1 MEMETVESMQK
12 DIPQM
17 GESLA
22 RLQAGLEEIEEAK
35 KKAAQAAGIEE
46 ETARFQEAEKRG
58 SANLLEGHM
67 MEKAGKEAKES
78 YLSLLLF
85 TWSLL
90 VPEAKAKD
98 AGLVQVARIWASFH
112 VDLSLS
118 DIFCEEKEKTGT
130 ALETWMGDIEQAGGT
145 EAFLLDS
152 LLLGGEMKVDG
163 AAYEKLCHFYVL
175 MGCKEIQLQEAIEAV
190 NLIRAGDRYGYMQKE
205 HQWKYF
211 TGKAGECYLTLVGDL
226 NTTGES
232 RSTDYYAVWPERKKG
247 VTGVPKYA
255 PSVILKIE
263 AEEGERVEKGQTLFT
278 LHAGKKEYC
287 RELDDFYGGCWHLH
301 AGELYPKEEDGV
313 AWLYAF
319 LYSSS
324 WIVRD
329 WFHENS
335 MEGYDV
341 LEIKAVKD
349 GTVRWSPK
357 VKRVPR
363 EGLCG
368 KLNFDYENLKP
379 GELFVSA
386 VSLSPETIGDLP
398 ICTVARN

>member
-1 MEMETVESMQK
+1 METVESMQK
-12 DIPQM
+12 DIQQM

-319 LYSSS
+319 LYSS
-324 WIVRD
+324 WKVRD

>member
-1 MEMETVESMQK
+1 METVESMQK
-12 DIPQM
+12 DIQQM

-319 LYSSS
+319 LYSS
-324 WIVRD
+324 WKVRD

-368 KLNFDYENLKP
+368 KLNFDYENLNP

>member
-12 DIPQM
+12 DIQQM

-287 RELDDFYGGCWHLH
+287 RELDDFYGGCWNLH

-324 WIVRD
+324 WKVRD

-357 VKRVPR
+357 AKRVPR

>member
-1 MEMETVESMQK
+1 METVESMQK
-12 DIPQM
+12 DIQQM

-319 LYSSS
+319 LYSSCK
-324 WIVRD
+324 VRD

>member
-12 DIPQM
+12 DIQQM

-287 RELDDFYGGCWHLH
+287 RELDDFYGGCWYLH

-319 LYSSS
+319 LYSS
-324 WIVRD
+324 WEVRD

>member
-1 MEMETVESMQK
+1 METVESMQK
-12 DIPQM
+12 DIQQM
-17 GESLA
+17 GESFA

-319 LYSSS
+319 LYSS
-324 WIVRD
+324 WKVRD

>member
-1 MEMETVESMQK
+1 METVESMQK
-12 DIPQM
+12 DIQQM

-319 LYSSS
+319 LYSSGK
-324 WIVRD
+324 VRD

>member
-1 MEMETVESMQK
+1 METVESMQK
-12 DIPQM
+12 DIQQM

-287 RELDDFYGGCWHLH
+287 RELDDFYGGCWHLY

-319 LYSSS
+319 LYSS
-324 WIVRD
+324 WKVRD

>member
-12 DIPQM
+12 DIQQM

-35 KKAAQAAGIEE
+35 KKAAQGAGIEE

-319 LYSSS
+319 LYSS
-324 WIVRD
+324 WKVRD
-329 WFHENS
+329 WFYENS